1 MRARDARASLCGA
14 RARGSKAGE
23 KYLVWIDL
31 RFFRLATLAR
41 RRLRKATRKR
51 AEGLVVHDV
60 DACVVGGAGLVE
72 RSEIGVDV
80 PE

>member
-1 MRARDARASLCGA
+1 MDRL
-14 RARGSKAGE
+14 E
-23 KYLVWIDL
+23 I
-31 RFFRLATLAR
+31 FFRLATLAR

-72 RSEIGVDV
+72 RPEIGVDV

>member
-31 RFFRLATLAR
+31 RFFSAR
-41 RRLRKATRKR
+41 NSGEASAKKGYAEAGGR
-51 AEGLVVHDV
+51 AS
-60 DACVVGGAGLVE
+60 
-72 RSEIGVDV
+72 R
-80 PE
+80 P